1 MAERMSEDAYT
12 KAILSSTSQNPPKN
26 KIDEFNVR
34 APITAAA
41 VIVWSSAS
49 QEAITFR
56 ATRTGA
62 KEVHRQR
69 HAGMRGDEPPNPI
82 TPTDRV
88 QFSQPPPAG
97 FDSW

>member
-1 MAERMSEDAYT
+1 MLIQKLFYHLLLRTLPRIRLMNSGAD
-12 KAILSSTSQNPPKN
+12 
-26 KIDEFNVR
+26 VR

>member
-41 VIVWSSAS
+41 VLCGQAPPKKPLHSEPLELG
-49 QEAITFR
+49 QR
-56 ATRTGA
+56 G
-62 KEVHRQR
+62 HRQR

-88 QFSQPPPAG
+88 QFSQAPPAG
-97 FDSW
+97 RSVI

>member
-1 MAERMSEDAYT
+1 MLQQASQA
-12 KAILSSTSQNPPKN
+12 SSGGANYRLRVQMYG
-26 KIDEFNVR
+26 VR

-62 KEVHRQR
+62 KEAHRQR